1 MKMKERNKEEKKRRA
16 LNNNFIDRI
25 DRLRRYQRN
34 GWMELSERRDIDSL
48 DIEGTYTL
56 VMGRYRAEGMVYRA
70 WAHERA
76 PLNTQWL
83 ILRIGDADF
92 YHCWVV
98 DSA

>member
-1 MKMKERNKEEKKRRA
+1 M
-16 LNNNFIDRI
+16 D
-25 DRLRRYQRN
+25 
-34 GWMELSERRDIDSL
+34 LSEHRDVDSL

-56 VMGRYRAEGMVYRA
+56 VMGGYWAEGMVCRA

-92 YHCWVV
+92 YHCWFV
-98 DSA
+98 DSI

>member
-1 MKMKERNKEEKKRRA
+1 M
-16 LNNNFIDRI
+16 D
-25 DRLRRYQRN
+25 
-34 GWMELSERRDIDSL
+34 LSEHRDIDSP

-56 VMGRYRAEGMVYRA
+56 VMGVYWAEGMVCRA